1 MLNAAAGKYLL
12 HVCRM
17 SAFTPTF
24 ATSVL
29 GAQSLRVVLERQECF
44 RLCSFVGLHKSGYH
58 HRTSLDSPNKICT
71 LYAFA
76 TLPQYTFVK
85 LNISYATSPVR
96 GCQFA
101 PDMPDVEYEK

>member
-1 MLNAAAGKYLL
+1 MPLQ
-12 HVCRM
+12 VSICFM
-17 SAFTPTF
+17 SAGCPHSPPPSLPVFSALRACALCWKDKRVF
-24 ATSVL
+24 AFVPL
-29 GAQSLRVVLERQECF
+29 
-44 RLCSFVGLHKSGYH
+44 VGLHKSGYH